1 MACSLE
7 HLLVNRNT
15 SMKLVQDNAPSQP
28 KWFNWGGGL
37 YHLYML
43 LVRSPQSFCPIF
55 HLIPF
60 HFPTSS
66 GSLVPGM
73 RPVAVFTTAVVVSV
87 FGFGNGGGG
96 GGLGEGRVHEESL
109 VTGL

>member
-1 MACSLE
+1 M
-7 HLLVNRNT
+7 
-15 SMKLVQDNAPSQP
+15 
-28 KWFNWGGGL
+28 
-37 YHLYML
+37 
-43 LVRSPQSFCPIF
+43 
-55 HLIPF
+55 
-60 HFPTSS
+60 
-66 GSLVPGM
+66 PGM

>member
-1 MACSLE
+1 
-7 HLLVNRNT
+7 
-15 SMKLVQDNAPSQP
+15 
-28 KWFNWGGGL
+28 
-37 YHLYML
+37 ML
-43 LVRSPQSFCPIF
+43 LVQSPSPQSFYHIF